1 MKKVELIKKVARLNI
16 FIRIFSIICLVLIFL
31 LPWISVQE
39 EDFVKEDLYFNFEM
53 MSKSNN
59 KQIRD
64 LASYLYFIVILLLG
78 LILLGILSK
87 IGSIIYGLRSSS
99 PKGYIFLIIG
109 GAILIFSILILVLQL
124 IFIYTIKDID
134 GISASAIFPYM
145 NYALIPFL
153 FNILLL
159 IYSVRYFWVV
169 FQYSTQKFT
178 SLKKEKDS
186 DIKQVYKKKSE
197 TITKEKPTLEKI
209 SLKSKIDDKRDEIDK
224 LLIAEIQKM
233 EKQPVKKSY
242 HEIKIE
248 DKINL
253 EEIVTPEQSF
263 PEIEPFEIK
272 ERKTEKYPLT
282 QEKESLESYKEIP
295 FRNNNKLEPF
305 LSENKKEEIKRFDDK
320 PLSPSFEEALS
331 SAIQKKQTEIMKR
344 ETIKDNIGILKEE
357 ISPFSKEKPAKKK
370 VSVRCPQCRGIF
382 IIEKDEK
389 ITNIICPKCGKEGV
403 IK

>member
-64 LASYLYFIVILLLG
+64 LASYLNFIVILLLG

-159 IYSVRYFWVV
+159 IYSIRYFWVV
-169 FQYSTQKFT
+169 FQYSTQQFT

-197 TITKEKPTLEKI
+197 TITKEKPTLEKK

-224 LLIAEIQKM
+224 LLIAEIKKM

-272 ERKTEKYPLT
+272 EMKTEKYSPI

-305 LSENKKEEIKRFDDK
+305 LSENKKEEIKKLDDK
-320 PLSPSFEEALS
+320 TLYPSLEEALS
-331 SAIQKKQTEIMKR
+331 SAIQKKQIEIRKR
-344 ETIKDNIGILKEE
+344 ETIKDNIGTLKEE
-357 ISPFSKEKPAKKK
+357 IAPFSREKPVKKK
-370 VSVRCPQCRGIF
+370 VSVRCPQCKGIF